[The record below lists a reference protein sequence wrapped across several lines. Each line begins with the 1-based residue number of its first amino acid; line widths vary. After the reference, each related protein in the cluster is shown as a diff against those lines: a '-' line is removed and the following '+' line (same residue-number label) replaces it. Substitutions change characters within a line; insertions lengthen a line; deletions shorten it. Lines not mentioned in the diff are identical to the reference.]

1 MSTEEKNGVRLKIVL
16 SMSGRVML
24 DQILFLES
32 FLMTNKFR
40 PPGYHPIRKLK
51 VIFAGLHVA
60 VVTDFSVA
68 YKVIL
73 SIPILGAAFIFRR
86 WVDVGLIL
94 LAMGL
99 VLIAELF
106 NSAIE
111 VLCDFVEP
119 QHNDRI
125 RIIKDIA
132 AAAAGISILVWA
144 VILTLEV
151 IRLFQLNT

>member
-1 MSTEEKNGVRLKIVL
+1 MS
-16 SMSGRVML
+16 
-24 DQILFLES
+24 
-32 FLMTNKFR
+32 NKFR
-40 PPGYHPIRKLK
+40 SPGYHPIQKLK
-51 VIFAGLHVA
+51 VILAGLQVA

-73 SIPILGAAFIFRR
+73 SVPVLGGAFLFRQ

-99 VLIAELF
+99 MLIAELF

-119 QHNDRI
+119 QQNERI
-125 RIIKDIA
+125 RVSKDIA
-132 AAAAGISILVWA
+132 AAAVGLSILVWA
-144 VILTLEV
+144 AILIIESV
-151 IRLFQLNT
+151 RLLKLQ

>member
-1 MSTEEKNGVRLKIVL
+1 MPL
-16 SMSGRVML
+16 
-24 DQILFLES
+24 Q
-32 FLMTNKFR
+32 FR
-40 PPGYHPIRKLK
+40 TPGYHPIRKLK
-51 VIFAGLHVA
+51 VIWSGLYVA

-73 SIPILGAAFIFRR
+73 SVPVLGTAFWFRQ
-86 WVDVGLIL
+86 WVDVNHIL

-99 VLIAELF
+99 MLISELF

-119 QHNDRI
+119 QRNEKI

-132 AAAAGISILVWA
+132 AAATGLSILIWA
-144 VILTLEV
+144 VILIIETLHFW
-151 IRLFQLNT
+151 RLQQG